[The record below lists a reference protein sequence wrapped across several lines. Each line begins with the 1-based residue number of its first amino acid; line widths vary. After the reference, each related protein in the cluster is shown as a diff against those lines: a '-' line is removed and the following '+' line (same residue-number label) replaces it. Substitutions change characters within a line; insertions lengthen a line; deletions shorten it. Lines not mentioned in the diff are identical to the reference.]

1 MRLSEAP
8 SAQYRKEDVVK
19 SQKAQ
24 KSKSSRPGLPF
35 SLSLPAD
42 LQSKAQKLQLAIAR
56 RAHELFEARGRE
68 HGHDLEDWLRAESEL
83 QCPVSIAMSE
93 SNNRVSVRAD
103 VAGFDQSEIEVSV
116 EPSRVIILGKKTQ
129 SRGTTEPGTTEP
141 RGSHPDQIVEVID
154 LATEVIPE
162 RAIVKLRE
170 GELILELPAASKNK
184 TAA

>member
-1 MRLSEAP
+1 M
-8 SAQYRKEDVVK
+8 K
-19 SQKAQ
+19 SQKAK

-42 LQSKAQKLQLAIAR
+42 LQSKVQKLQLAIAR

-83 QCPVSIAMSE
+83 LCPVSIAMSE
-93 SNNRVSVRAD
+93 SKDRVSVRAN

-116 EPSRVIILGKKTQ
+116 EPSRVMILGEKTK
-129 SRGTTEPGTTEP
+129 STRTTEPGTTEP
-141 RGSHPDQIVEVID
+141 RGSHPDQILEVID

-162 RAIVKLRE
+162 RVVVEWKE
-170 GELILELPAASKNK
+170 GELILDLPAASKNK

>member
-1 MRLSEAP
+1 
-8 SAQYRKEDVVK
+8 VK

-24 KSKSSRPGLPF
+24 KSKSSRSGLPF

-42 LQSKAQKLQLAIAR
+42 LQSKVQKLQLAIAR

-68 HGHDLEDWLRAESEL
+68 HGRDLEDWLQAESEL
-83 QCPVSIAMSE
+83 LCPTSIAMSE
-93 SNNRVSVRAD
+93 SKDRVSVRAN

-116 EPSRVIILGKKTQ
+116 EPSRVMILGKKTKNT
-129 SRGTTEPGTTEP
+129 RTTEPWTTEP
-141 RGSHPDQIVEVID
+141 RGSHPDQILEVID

-162 RAIVKLRE
+162 RAIVELQS
-170 GELILELPAASKNK
+170 GELILDLPAVSKNK

>member
-8 SAQYRKEDVVK
+8 SAQCRKEDVVK

-42 LQSKAQKLQLAIAR
+42 LQSKVQKLQLAIAR

-68 HGHDLEDWLRAESEL
+68 HGRDLEDWLQAESEL
-83 QCPVSIAMSE
+83 LCPTSIAMSE
-93 SNNRVSVRAD
+93 SKDRVSVRAN

-116 EPSRVIILGKKTQ
+116 EPSRVIILGKKKQAT
-129 SRGTTEPGTTEP
+129 RETEPGPTE
-141 RGSHPDQIVEVID
+141 RGSQPDHILEVID
-154 LATEVIPE
+154 LATEVLPE
-162 RAIVKLRE
+162 RVVVEWKE
-170 GELILELPAASKNK
+170 GELILELPAVSKNK